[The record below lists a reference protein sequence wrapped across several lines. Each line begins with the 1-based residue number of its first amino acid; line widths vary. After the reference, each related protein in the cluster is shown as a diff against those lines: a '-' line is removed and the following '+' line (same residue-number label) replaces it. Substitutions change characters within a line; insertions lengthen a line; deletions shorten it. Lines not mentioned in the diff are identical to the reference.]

1 MDIRIGFVDSGREL
15 AITGVERVSGVSVS
29 QQSEAVALIDGA
41 MENDA
46 AVVEFTDNKGRRYLG
61 RRYLV
66 RSKQIAFV
74 EVDNDTPRT
83 VGFAG

>member
-15 AITGVERVSGVSVS
+15 AITGVERVSGV
-29 QQSEAVALIDGA
+29 

-46 AVVEFTDNKGRRYLG
+46 AVVEFTDNKG

>member
-1 MDIRIGFVDSGREL
+1 MDIRIGFVDSGREM

-46 AVVEFTDNKGRRYLG
+46 AVVEFTDNKGRRYL
-61 RRYLV
+61 V

>member
-1 MDIRIGFVDSGREL
+1 
-15 AITGVERVSGVSVS
+15 
-29 QQSEAVALIDGA
+29 

-46 AVVEFTDNKGRRYLG
+46 AVVDFTDNKG

>member
-1 MDIRIGFVDSGREL
+1 MIGENPIIVVDLKEKSMDIRIGFVDSGREL

-29 QQSEAVALIDGA
+29 QQ
-41 MENDA
+41 
-46 AVVEFTDNKGRRYLG
+46 
-61 RRYLV
+61 
-66 RSKQIAFV
+66 IAFV